1 MEVNKIKNRGRTGA
15 KVLLFCILAVT
26 LGFANACRSGG
37 NDDNKGDGMK
47 PGDTITDAEAVQRA
61 KDNLMIGYA
70 AGDSE
75 SSVTQNV
82 TLPTT
87 AENGVAVSWVS
98 GNSAVVAISPPPPPN
113 SEQITGT
120 VNRPND
126 QDTQVTL
133 TATLTKN
140 EASDERTF
148 TLMVILLEDSPA
160 VQQAKNV
167 LMIGYAAGDSAESVT
182 QDVMLPT
189 AGANGVSISWESSD
203 AARVSTTGT
212 VSRPNDQNTQVTLTA
227 TLTKNEAR
235 DERAFTLTVILL
247 EDDAAVEM
255 AKNALMIGYATGDGA
270 ENVTQNVSLPTTGA
284 NGVSVSWASS
294 NAARVSTTGTVTR
307 PDSANTAVTL
317 TATLTKNTAR
327 DTRTFTLTV
336 IISEDGMDVEMAK
349 DSLMIGYAAGNSRT
363 SVTQDVTLPTAGANG
378 VSISWESSDAARIS
392 TTGTVT
398 RPSDQNTQVTLTATL
413 TKNDA
418 RDERAFILTVTLP
431 CGTTDELVTKLS
443 TMPPSLSGCSA
454 VGIRGADMPALV
466 SAGATK
472 EQLLA
477 VWSANAD
484 TGFTPAQLKAAGVT
498 VAEMRAASLTIL
510 QIYTGGVSIAD
521 LLGAGLTIT
530 QLDTG
535 SVPDHAIFSE
545 ACGTPERVDG
555 TTGFPSI
562 TSVGLDP
569 NDNTKLVL
577 RGEAASL
584 RWASNELLGMGMVI
598 EFDDADRIG
607 VDVVVGVATGRLVR
621 VESDSLISTLSIP
634 LANVFSNPEVTVT
647 NSQIKTTSIRL
658 CPCAVENPPDSCP

>member
-1 MEVNKIKNRGRTGA
+1 MKVNKIKNRGKTDA
-15 KVLLFCILAVT
+15 KVLLFLILAVK
-26 LGFANACRSGG
+26 LGFSMGCRSGSD
-37 NDDNKGDGMK
+37 DDNKGDGMK
-47 PGDTITDAEAVQRA
+47 PGETITDAEAVQRA
-61 KDNLMIGYA
+61 KENLRIGYA

-87 AENGVAVSWVS
+87 AENGVAISWES
-98 GNSAVVAISPPPPPN
+98 GNSAVVAIPPPPPPPN
-113 SEQITGT
+113 SEPITGT

-140 EASDERTF
+140 EASDARTF
-148 TLMVILLEDSPA
+148 TLMVILWEDSPA
-160 VQQAKNV
+160 VQQAKNA

-270 ENVTQNVSLPTTGA
+270 ESVTQDVMLPTAGA

-294 NAARVSTTGTVTR
+294 NAARVSTTGTVNR

-317 TATLTKNTAR
+317 TATLTKNEAR

-349 DSLMIGYAAGNSRT
+349 DSLMIGYASGNSRT

-378 VSISWESSDAARIS
+378 VSVSWASSDAARIS

-398 RPSDQNTQVTLTATL
+398 RTTDMNAMVTLTATL

-418 RDERAFILTVTLP
+418 RDTRTLHPHRSSALHNQRDDRKTQGRPPFAERLFRCEHPGCRHASPQKCWCYQRSIFARMV
-431 CGTTDELVTKLS
+431 CGSRYRLY
-443 TMPPSLSGCSA
+443 A
-454 VGIRGADMPALV
+454 
-466 SAGATK
+466 
-472 EQLLA
+472 
-477 VWSANAD
+477 
-484 TGFTPAQLKAAGVT
+484 
-498 VAEMRAASLTIL
+498 
-510 QIYTGGVSIAD
+510 
-521 LLGAGLTIT
+521 
-530 QLDTG
+530 G
-535 SVPDHAIFSE
+535 SVERSKCHHCRDEEPRPDHRPATYRWNCRS
-545 ACGTPERVDG
+545 
-555 TTGFPSI
+555 S
-562 TSVGLDP
+562 GL
-569 NDNTKLVL
+569 
-577 RGEAASL
+577 
-584 RWASNELLGMGMVI
+584 
-598 EFDDADRIG
+598 
-607 VDVVVGVATGRLVR
+607 
-621 VESDSLISTLSIP
+621 
-634 LANVFSNPEVTVT
+634 
-647 NSQIKTTSIRL
+647 Q
-658 CPCAVENPPDSCP
+658 